1 MLGVQNLFCRTDGL
15 WKNNEMHPG
24 GVPPV
29 ISIERFSINASAATP
44 PGSGDWTFCDRPGA
58 EESSVRGEMRPKLT
72 FRVQKVNET
81 CDWSS
86 MV

>member
-1 MLGVQNLFCRTDGL
+1 MG
-15 WKNNEMHPG
+15 WKRALTIVSFPRKRE
-24 GVPPV
+24 
-29 ISIERFSINASAATP
+29 
-44 PGSGDWTFCDRPGA
+44 SGDWTFCDRPGA